1 MVFIHNIK
9 RYVFRKN
16 FVFIRR
22 PVHDNGHD
30 IEGLDPIIRL
40 DRPPVY
46 QYAAG
51 IGGLLYAVARYV
63 SGASHQKF
71 VDAQEFLTLI
81 GDKLEMLIHLT
92 GISVFE
98 LYIFGIFILVFH
110 GGAS

>member
-1 MVFIHNIK
+1 M
-9 RYVFRKN
+9 
-16 FVFIRR
+16 
-22 PVHDNGHD
+22 
-30 IEGLDPIIRL
+30 
-40 DRPPVY
+40 
-46 QYAAG
+46 
-51 IGGLLYAVARYV
+51 V